1 MYLIIGVKPNWG
13 DDARELLSTTVLA
26 HVPVDVDEQG
36 VHNFRS
42 KAIYVAIMVR
52 RTLQAVKDG
61 GIVDDRDFV
70 GNKRL
75 EL

>member
-1 MYLIIGVKPNWG
+1 ML
-13 DDARELLSTTVLA
+13 ATTVLA
-26 HVPVDVDEQG
+26 HVPVETDEQG
-36 VHNFRS
+36 VYNFRP
-42 KAIYVAIMVR
+42 KAVYVAIMVR

-61 GIVDDRDFV
+61 GVVDDRDFV